1 MTKIDISKGIV
12 LEVDF
17 SRIMAHEELVA
28 RAVRFAVKQALTN
41 THAGISKKKFPDLSE
56 AEIVAQSR
64 AVAEKRLEAMYGG
77 DWAQAERGPRG
88 DAVEKEMRAMAE
100 AAILAKLP
108 QIGKKRKD
116 FSTEVW
122 NGVIAKQLAANEA
135 AYRKAAE
142 AKLAIKPEV
151 EEDEDDLLAMLAEAD
166 GAADEESESGDD
178 E

>member
-1 MTKIDISKGIV
+1 MTKIDISKGIT

-41 THAGISKKKFPDLSE
+41 THASISKKKFPDLSD
-56 AEIVAQSR
+56 AEILAQSR

-100 AAILAKLP
+100 NALLAKLP
-108 QIGKKRKD
+108 QIGKKRKN
-116 FSTEVW
+116 FSTEAW
-122 NGVIAKQLAANEA
+122 NGAIAKQMAANET

-142 AKLAIKPEV
+142 AKLAIKPET
-151 EEDEDDLLAMLAEAD
+151 ENDDDDLLALLASAE
-166 GAADEESESGDD
+166 
-178 E
+178 